1 VRREL
6 TTAALIAVLGSPA
19 FGQSLGEVAARE
31 KERREKLKQKSGAAA
46 KTYTDEDLAKAEA
59 KRPKEST
66 STSSSATV
74 SKPADRETNGESG
87 ADYWKDRAEKAR
99 GAVKSA
105 QDRIKALEDRI
116 ADLRL
121 DRNPNPADQFDPNRL
136 QKREAEI
143 AKALADVDVAKAD
156 LATAQSDQEKLEAE
170 ARAKSIPPGW
180 LR

>member
-1 VRREL
+1 MRREL
-6 TTAALIAVLGSPA
+6 IAAALIAVLGRPVL
-19 FGQSLGEVAARE
+19 GQSLGEVAARE
-31 KERREKLKQKSGAAA
+31 KERRAQQKQKSGTAA

-59 KRPKEST
+59 KHPKES
-66 STSSSATV
+66 STSSSATA
-74 SKPADRETNGESG
+74 STPADRETNGDSG

-105 QDRIKALEDRI
+105 QDRIKVLEDRI

-143 AKALADVDVAKAD
+143 AKAMADVDVAKAD